1 MATTTQ
7 QIPYA
12 LQYHPQDFGSRSR
25 LKEISKVIPHLE
37 NGLNCNISV
46 RVGNKTGFQSKG
58 ATTNEFENEI
68 DINERGHIFE
78 FRLSGF
84 GAGGKTKIIGFDILT
99 PNLLESFRQ

>member
-46 RVGNKTGFQSKG
+46 RVDNKTGFQSKG

-78 FRLSGF
+78 FRLSGR
-84 GAGGKTKIIGFDILT
+84 GLGGSTKIKGLDIVE
-99 PNLLESFRQ
+99 PNILESTKQ